1 MSEPNNSPAVQL
13 MREEQERQRS
23 AASAGTLDKG
33 LEATF
38 PGSDPVSATIT
49 SIPAGRAET
58 ADAGSPARVAEL
70 AEDRDY
76 PRVDAALESQSQIDS
91 EVLDAGEEVRAL
103 RRDVAR
109 LRENL
114 LEIAEGGVELMKA
127 EARSA
132 VRDAESRIRERP
144 LTAVSIAALL
154 GYVWGLTR

>member
-1 MSEPNNSPAVQL
+1 M
-13 MREEQERQRS
+13 
-23 AASAGTLDKG
+23 
-33 LEATF
+33 
-38 PGSDPVSATIT
+38 SATIT

-58 ADAGSPARVAEL
+58 ADAGSPARAAEL

>member
-58 ADAGSPARVAEL
+58 ADAGSPARAAEL

-76 PRVDAALESQSQIDS
+76 PRVDAALQSQSQIDS
-91 EVLDAGEEVRAL
+91 EVLDAGEEVR
-103 RRDVAR
+103 AR

-127 EARSA
+127 EARAA
-132 VRDAESRIRERP
+132 VRDSESRIRERP